1 MINGGGNLSVSI
13 IIPAYEEGHHIYR
26 NLLVIDDEV
35 GRFCDDYEIIVV
47 DDGSSDT
54 TAAEAKRAA
63 AESSNIKVISC
74 RTNGGKGQAIRLGF
88 RCVSKE
94 LVTFLD
100 ADLDIPPKQVECLLK
115 AMAEDPADVVIQSK
129 RHPDSIVNGFPL
141 KRKLLSRTY
150 SLIIKALFR
159 LPVGDTQVGAK
170 MYHRDVLVKI
180 MPKLLVKRYA
190 SDVEQLVLANKYGFS
205 IMESP
210 VHIDFNPSGD
220 RMRMKD
226 IFHIAWD
233 TSAVFYR
240 LNILKYYDR
249 DEDEYYQHDELAD
262 VKVDHLT

>member
-1 MINGGGNLSVSI
+1 
-13 IIPAYEEGHHIYR
+13 
-26 NLLVIDDEV
+26 
-35 GRFCDDYEIIVV
+35 
-47 DDGSSDT
+47 
-54 TAAEAKRAA
+54 
-63 AESSNIKVISC
+63 
-74 RTNGGKGQAIRLGF
+74 
-88 RCVSKE
+88 
-94 LVTFLD
+94 
-100 ADLDIPPKQVECLLK
+100 
-115 AMAEDPADVVIQSK
+115 MAEDPADVVIQSK